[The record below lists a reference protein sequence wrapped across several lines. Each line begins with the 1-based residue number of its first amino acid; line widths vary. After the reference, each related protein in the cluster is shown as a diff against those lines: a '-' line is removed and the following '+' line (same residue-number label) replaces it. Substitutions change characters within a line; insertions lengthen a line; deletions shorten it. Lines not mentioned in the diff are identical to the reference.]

1 MRSTLLVLAARL
13 ALAAAAPPKLILFTF
28 ADDFGWHNVGFRNAE
43 MRTPT
48 IDRLASSGIVLERHY
63 GFKFCS
69 PSRCAL
75 LSGRLPIHV
84 NQGQPQGV
92 LATGGVDLHMTT
104 LGEKLQQARWYTA
117 WFGKWQ

>member
-13 ALAAAAPPKLILFTF
+13 ALAAEPPPKLILVSF

-84 NQGQPQGV
+84 KWGCF
-92 LATGGVDLHMTT
+92 LDLPCCPS
-104 LGEKLQQARWYTA
+104 R
-117 WFGKWQ
+117 

>member
-1 MRSTLLVLAARL
+1 
-13 ALAAAAPPKLILFTF
+13 
-28 ADDFGWHNVGFRNAE
+28 

-48 IDRLASSGIVLERHY
+48 IDALANSGIILERHY
-63 GFKFCS
+63 GFMFCS
-69 PSRCAL
+69 PSRCAF

-104 LGEKLQQARWYTA
+104 IGEKMQAAQFYTA
-117 WFGKWQ
+117 WFGKWYALDFVRSVQCLRCVSHTSTRVGAGVGLLTLTVLF